1 MYKYIIHI
9 ISTVD
14 SRLMREIEINASY
27 LLVDKMHYEFRNDDN
42 DIIACFPIDRTI
54 VLRVKKII

>member
-1 MYKYIIHI
+1 
-9 ISTVD
+9 
-14 SRLMREIEINASY
+14 MREIEINASY